1 MMQSALATTAPKVW
15 PPVKKHYF
23 LVCFIYILNIK
34 RATGSNLFCLQI
46 NGCEI
51 NENSQYERLES
62 ELIAGSP
69 LVLSKRARLS
79 FAALLYMCQFLNSIA
94 FLLDFNLP
102 YRLSLRELAIWNRWT
117 PDLFSTD
124 IFRLNANVMT
134 LCAAF
139 GLRNEV
145 LVAQNPFNNLHLLI
159 QEMQKSKVC
168 GL

>member
-1 MMQSALATTAPKVW
+1 
-15 PPVKKHYF
+15 
-23 LVCFIYILNIK
+23 
-34 RATGSNLFCLQI
+34 
-46 NGCEI
+46 
-51 NENSQYERLES
+51 
-62 ELIAGSP
+62 
-69 LVLSKRARLS
+69 
-79 FAALLYMCQFLNSIA
+79 MCQFLNSIA